1 MYQFDNPAL
10 PTLQPWINI
19 TKPPAD
25 RFVAVR
31 NPYFHR
37 VDADGR
43 QLPYI
48 DRVVLAVAEGKLIP
62 AKTGAGESDLQAR
75 DVQFNNYI

>member
-1 MYQFDNPAL
+1 MDNLYEGDNPDL
-10 PTLQPWINI
+10 PTLQPWHNT

-37 VDADGR
+37 VDEKGR
-43 QLPYI
+43 QLP
-48 DRVVLAVAEGKLIP
+48 
-62 AKTGAGESDLQAR
+62 
-75 DVQFNNYI
+75 